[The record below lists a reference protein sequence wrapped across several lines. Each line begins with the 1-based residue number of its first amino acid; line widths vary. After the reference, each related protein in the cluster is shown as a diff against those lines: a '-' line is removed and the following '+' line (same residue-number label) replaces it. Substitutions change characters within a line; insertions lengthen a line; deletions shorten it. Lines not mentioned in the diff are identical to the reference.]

1 MFFPE
6 IRVDNQIYSFALEI
20 LKDHGYT
27 EKNFMAEKIFN
38 CNGAAV
44 FERFDICHPLGPL
57 KVKAYFNKINGGLTL
72 KRYDIRPTFTT
83 AFYEG
88 NSVSSFSEELKEALE
103 KEDLKD
109 WQK

>member
-38 CNGAAV
+38 CNG
-44 FERFDICHPLGPL
+44 G
-57 KVKAYFNKINGGLTL
+57 
-72 KRYDIRPTFTT
+72 
-83 AFYEG
+83 
-88 NSVSSFSEELKEALE
+88 SSI
-103 KEDLKD
+103 
-109 WQK
+109 